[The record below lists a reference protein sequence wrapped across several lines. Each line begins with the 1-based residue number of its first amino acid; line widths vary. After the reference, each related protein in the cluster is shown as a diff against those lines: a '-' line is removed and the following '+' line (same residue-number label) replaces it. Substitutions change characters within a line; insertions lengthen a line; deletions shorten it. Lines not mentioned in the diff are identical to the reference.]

1 MANLP
6 TIKLVKE
13 KTAVYYDGRKK
24 IDCPEVLYAVGKQI
38 LNEYIEEDR
47 EAFAVVLLDTKLK
60 PVGHYIVSTGTL
72 NQSLVHPR
80 EVYKKAIV
88 SSANKI
94 MLLHNHPSGDPNPS
108 NEDLSITQR
117 LAEVGEIVGI
127 EVLDHLIVGSG
138 NFYSFKAKGNM

>member
-6 TIKLVKE
+6 TIKLIKE
-13 KTAVYYDGRKK
+13 KTSVYYDGRKRINNPDILHK
-24 IDCPEVLYAVGKQI
+24 IGKQI

-47 EAFAVVLLDTKLK
+47 EAFAVILLDTKLK
-60 PVGHYIVSTGTL
+60 PIGNYVVSTGTL

-80 EVYKKAIV
+80 EVFKKAIV
-88 SSANKI
+88 ASANNI
-94 MLLHNHPSGDPNPS
+94 VLLHNHPSGDTNPS
-108 NEDLSITQR
+108 KEDELVTKR
-117 LAEVGEIVGI
+117 LVEVGEIVGI